1 MLILTAAEEESL
13 LRCYSVSLSVSV
25 CQNMSQSRAATSIRT
40 TAEGWRVLVRDP
52 VMQDSTTEAVYK
64 RITES
69 GFGGVGHSDS
79 AAVSLWSTC
88 FGNNESSP

>member
-1 MLILTAAEEESL
+1 M

-25 CQNMSQSRAATSIRT
+25 CQNMSHSRAATSIRT

-52 VMQDSTTEAVYK
+52 VMQDSTTEATCVYK

-88 FGNNESSP
+88 FGDNDSSP